1 MKEKSKK
8 RINALVEKQRFR
20 TQELKEKHK
29 HDEEVRIQFLDESEQ
44 KIANIVRPKMKE
56 IIDYIEPNYKCKI
69 VEHTESEN
77 IRVIDLAISLGEEFK
92 PVIPKSDLHIS
103 FSFNP
108 LHHKVFLFSNLI
120 HPDPI
125 KPGIVS
131 PSFDIE
137 EITSDLVEA
146 KIIELFER
154 HFEPVLAQMQN

>member
-1 MKEKSKK
+1 MKERSKG
-8 RINALVEKQRFR
+8 RIDAILEKQRLK
-20 TQELKEKHK
+20 TQELTDKHK
-29 HDEEVRIQFLDESEQ
+29 HEEEVRIQFLDESDQ
-44 KIANIVRPKMKE
+44 KIANIVRPKMEE
-56 IIDYIEPNYKCKI
+56 IIDYLEPDYKSKI
-69 VEHTESEN
+69 IEHTESEN
-77 IRVIDLAISLGEEFK
+77 IRVIDLTISLGEEFK

-137 EITSDLVEA
+137 
-146 KIIELFER
+146 
-154 HFEPVLAQMQN
+154 